1 MVPLSLR
8 RLTKRF
14 GSVTAVDQANL
25 DVNGGEF
32 LVIVG
37 ESGCGKTTTLRLIAG
52 LEQPDGGTIF
62 INGAPVNDV
71 PVGQRDVQMI
81 FQNFALWPHMKVF
94 DEQRYSNL
102 SLPLRVRK
110 WSSDK
115 ITEFLRPLAW
125 KIGIEES
132 FFKRKPT
139 ELSGGQQQRVALGRA
154 MVTSP
159 RVMLMDEPL
168 SNIDPPNRLKMRQ
181 EILAFHKENRLT
193 TLYVTHNLADGIAL
207 ADRIAVMHEGR
218 FEQADTP
225 EQLMRN
231 PINEYVADFFKA
243 EQFSHRQRALE
254 VCHASSNGLIAFR
267 AIFRAGERGLFRLPR
282 ARCRAWLV
290 AAGFCRSA

>member
-8 RLTKRF
+8 KLTKAF
-14 GSVTAVDQANL
+14 GTLLAVDHANL

-52 LEQPDGGTIF
+52 LEQADSGTIF
-62 INGAPVNDV
+62 INGSPVNDV
-71 PVGQRDVQMI
+71 PVGQRGVQMI
-81 FQNFALWPHMKVF
+81 FQNFALWPHMRVF
-94 DEQRYSNL
+94 DQERYSNL

-115 ITEFLRPLAW
+115 IAEFLRPLAW

-132 FFKRKPT
+132 FFKRKPS

-168 SNIDPPNRLKMRQ
+168 SNIDPPNRLRMRQ
-181 EILAFHKENRLT
+181 EILAFHKEHRLT

-207 ADRIAVMHEGR
+207 ADRIAVMRDGK

-225 EQLMRN
+225 EHLMRH
-231 PINEYVADFFKA
+231 PATEYVADFFKA
-243 EQFSHRQRALE
+243 EQFSYRIGA
-254 VCHASSNGLIAFR
+254 
-267 AIFRAGERGLFRLPR
+267 P
-282 ARCRAWLV
+282 
-290 AAGFCRSA
+290 

>member
-62 INGAPVNDV
+62 INGAPVNEV
-71 PVGQRDVQMI
+71 AVGQRGVQMI

-243 EQFSHRQRALE
+243 EQFSHR
-254 VCHASSNGLIAFR
+254 V
-267 AIFRAGERGLFRLPR
+267 
-282 ARCRAWLV
+282 
-290 AAGFCRSA
+290 SAP

>member
-1 MVPLSLR
+1 VISLSLR

-25 DVNGGEF
+25 DVEAGEF

-52 LEQPDGGTIF
+52 LEQPDSGTIF
-62 INGAPVNDV
+62 IGGAPANDV
-71 PVGQRDVQMI
+71 PVGRRGVQMI
-81 FQNFALWPHMKVF
+81 FQNYALWPHMRVF
-94 DEQRYSNL
+94 DQQRYSNL
-102 SLPLRVRK
+102 SLPLKVRK

-115 ITEFLRPLAW
+115 IAEFLRPLAW

-132 FFKRKPT
+132 FFKRKPA

-159 RVMLMDEPL
+159 NIMLMDEPL

-181 EILAFHKENRLT
+181 EILAFHKEHKLT

-207 ADRIAVMHEGR
+207 ADRIAVMHKGR
-218 FEQADTP
+218 FEQADTSENLIRYP
-225 EQLMRN
+225 AT
-231 PINEYVADFFKA
+231 EYIADFFKA
-243 EQFSHRQRALE
+243 ERFTHR
-254 VCHASSNGLIAFR
+254 I
-267 AIFRAGERGLFRLPR
+267 
-282 ARCRAWLV
+282 
-290 AAGFCRSA
+290 SAT

>member
-62 INGAPVNDV
+62 INGAPVNEV
-71 PVGQRDVQMI
+71 AVGQRGVQMI

-231 PINEYVADFFKA
+231 PVNDYVADFFKA
-243 EQFSHRQRALE
+243 EQFSHR
-254 VCHASSNGLIAFR
+254 I
-267 AIFRAGERGLFRLPR
+267 
-282 ARCRAWLV
+282 
-290 AAGFCRSA
+290 SAP

>member
-14 GSVTAVDQANL
+14 GTVTAVDNANL

-52 LEQPDGGTIF
+52 LEQPDSGTIF

-71 PVGQRDVQMI
+71 PVGQRGVQMI

-94 DEQRYSNL
+94 DQDRYSNL

-110 WSSDK
+110 WSSDR
-115 ITEFLRPLAW
+115 IAEFLRPLAW
-125 KIGIEES
+125 KVGIEES
-132 FFKRKPT
+132 FFKRKPS

-168 SNIDPPNRLKMRQ
+168 SNIDPPNRLRMRQ
-181 EILAFHKENRLT
+181 EILSFHKENRLT

-207 ADRIAVMHEGR
+207 ADRIAVMREGK

-225 EQLMRN
+225 EHLMRH
-231 PINEYVADFFKA
+231 PATEYVADFFKA
-243 EQFSHRQRALE
+243 EQFSHR
-254 VCHASSNGLIAFR
+254 IAT
-267 AIFRAGERGLFRLPR
+267 P
-282 ARCRAWLV
+282 
-290 AAGFCRSA
+290 